1 MFLNQE
7 KVFPAEYGDG
17 SWVLDTGA
25 TTHMTGCR
33 DALATLDESVRG
45 AVRFGDGSTVA
56 IQGIGAVAIVG
67 KNEDHRILTEVYYI
81 PSLKCNVVSLGQL
94 EEGECHIEIDHGI
107 MTVFERRQ
115 TNLEKLGVLIRV
127 ERKNRL
133 YMMKVNLTSPVC
145 LLTKMDEQS

>member
-1 MFLNQE
+1 MQDEDNVVRTTTLGTQQVFLNQE

-56 IQGIGAVAIVG
+56 IQGIGAVA
-67 KNEDHRILTEVYYI
+67 ET
-81 PSLKCNVVSLGQL
+81 
-94 EEGECHIEIDHGI
+94 
-107 MTVFERRQ
+107 T
-115 TNLEKLGVLIRV
+115 
-127 ERKNRL
+127 
-133 YMMKVNLTSPVC
+133 
-145 LLTKMDEQS
+145 